1 MMMQTTASKRA
12 RRHASPRLLKKVK
25 LTELSVG
32 WRGQRCSERPVP
44 DGACRRFVLS
54 KEWGVAA
61 GHCRNQ
67 TPRAPAVGPE
77 EMSADVVE
85 GKKVFVVAT
94 AVEQARRGLAVTQ
107 CVEEIKAKA
116 HATGACILTTC
127 EACTRSRGRRGP
139 GEGGLAVGGT
149 LGRKTV
155 PGARAGGARR
165 GSEVVKQDQ
174 LLPDHGFPFRL
185 GRA

>member
-1 MMMQTTASKRA
+1 MMMQTTASERA

-25 LTELSVG
+25 LTEFSVG

-67 TPRAPAVGPE
+67 TPRAPAAGPE
-77 EMSADVVE
+77 EVSVDVVE

-94 AVEQARRGLAVTQ
+94 AVEQARRGLAVTR
-107 CVEEIKAKA
+107 CVEEKQTKAYTA
-116 HATGACILTTC
+116 RACILITC

-139 GEGGLAVGGT
+139 GEESWRLAEPLVEKPC
-149 LGRKTV
+149 RERAQAAHA
-155 PGARAGGARR
+155 GAAR
-165 GSEVVKQDQ
+165 
-174 LLPDHGFPFRL
+174 L
-185 GRA
+185 